1 MFFFCQSSVQKS
13 CHPILVTSEM
23 LPYYNV
29 TMLRLDFWSK
39 ISILDFWNPKNTK
52 IEMFWISKKC
62 YFHENEKMT
71 SSCLF
76 DLSSNVILIFLE
88 HLCHLNI
95 TWFVTWPCW
104 WRHNKVIKRF
114 WIVSSDVP
122 SVLKWGA
129 SVLNRTQSH
138 LSYSNLFLWYFK
150 KNDILKNFIPYD

>member
-1 MFFFCQSSVQKS
+1 
-13 CHPILVTSEM
+13 M

-39 ISILDFWNPKNTK
+39 NSILDFWNPKKTRKLKCSRYRKNDIFMKTK
-52 IEMFWISKKC
+52 
-62 YFHENEKMT
+62 KMT

-95 TWFVTWPCW
+95 TWAVTWPCW

-138 LSYSNLFLWYFK
+138 LSYSNLFLWYLK
-150 KNDILKNFIPYD
+150 KNDSLKNVIRYDSYLTYLTWKIVNTTKNRGCM

>member
-1 MFFFCQSSVQKS
+1 MLLCYDSIFDQKS
-13 CHPILVTSEM
+13 Q
-23 LPYYNV
+23 
-29 TMLRLDFWSK
+29 
-39 ISILDFWNPKNTK
+39 
-52 IEMFWISKKC
+52 FWIFETQKTRKLKCSRYRKKW
-62 YFHENEKMT
+62 YFHENEKMA

-95 TWFVTWPCW
+95 TWSVTWPCW

-138 LSYSNLFLWYFK
+138 LSYSNLLLWYFK
-150 KNDILKNFIPYD
+150 QNDILKNVVRYDSYVTHLKRAIVNPTKKGLL